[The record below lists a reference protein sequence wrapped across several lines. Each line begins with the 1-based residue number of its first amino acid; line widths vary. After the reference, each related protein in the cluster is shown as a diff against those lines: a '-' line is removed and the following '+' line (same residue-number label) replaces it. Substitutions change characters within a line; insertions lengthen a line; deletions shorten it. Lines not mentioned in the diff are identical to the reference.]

1 MKVFHTKGIALL
13 FLAGLAWSRFAPA
26 AVAQQA
32 VIKTENGVR
41 IVQNP
46 ATPVLGPSG
55 KAAAVSLAEDL
66 VIGNDTT
73 REDHWFGFL
82 NALDVDAEGR
92 IYTVDPKSIRIRIF
106 GPDGSLVKAFGRS
119 GQGPDEFNGPGGIV
133 VQPDGTFVVSDV
145 LNGRLTYFNREG
157 IPVKSTSFGTYR
169 LSGLAIDRN
178 SNMYITN
185 VQPPSGNSMAWEL
198 LKLDPDM
205 KLLAKIHSLPV
216 PFKLRSTNV
225 LPERLFYGLA
235 GEDRLAWMDSP
246 DYLIHVVDGSGKE
259 VLRIARESARRDFT
273 AKDREALLKR
283 RFPEGAPPGLEIVSP
298 DTFPAAAGFMT
309 DEKGRIFVRTYG
321 TDGQGGAAV
330 DVFDA
335 EGLYVA
341 RFFFPEGEDAITVRD
356 DKLYAIVTESASGN
370 PLVKRYA
377 LTWK

>member
-1 MKVFHTKGIALL
+1 
-13 FLAGLAWSRFAPA
+13 
-26 AVAQQA
+26 
-32 VIKTENGVR
+32 
-41 IVQNP
+41 
-46 ATPVLGPSG
+46 
-55 KAAAVSLAEDL
+55 
-66 VIGNDTT
+66 
-73 REDHWFGFL
+73 
-82 NALDVDAEGR
+82 
-92 IYTVDPKSIRIRIF
+92 
-106 GPDGSLVKAFGRS
+106 
-119 GQGPDEFNGPGGIV
+119 
-133 VQPDGTFVVSDV
+133 
-145 LNGRLTYFNREG
+145 
-157 IPVKSTSFGTYR
+157 
-169 LSGLAIDRN
+169 
-178 SNMYITN
+178 MYITN